1 MSGTPQDE
9 APSGWDILAGE
20 YVLGLLD
27 AEAALSVEQRAR
39 AEPGLAAAIARWQTN
54 LDPLADLA
62 PPVPPSD
69 LLWQRIAKDL
79 PKPAAVAPP
88 PPNAWRGIAL
98 ASLALAAGLAAFIVW
113 TDTTRQAVVP
123 WSRAVALLSAPGSA
137 AASLR
142 AQVTNAGTI
151 TVVPLQHLDVGAGR
165 QLGFWAWPAT
175 EKAPVL
181 LGMISP
187 AGGQLRFPFPPREGT
202 PVMVTSEPA
211 GAEAHNSPGPT
222 LFLGLLVA
230 NPA

>member
-1 MSGTPQDE
+1 MSGAAPEE
-9 APSGWDILAGE
+9 APNGWDILAGE

-27 AEAALSVEQRAR
+27 TEAALSVEQRAR
-39 AEPGLAAAIARWQTN
+39 AEPALAAAIARWQNN

-69 LLWQRIAKDL
+69 LLWHRIEADIR
-79 PKPAAVAPP
+79 KPAEPP
-88 PPNAWRGIAL
+88 PPAPSAWRGIAL

-113 TDTTRQAVVP
+113 TTTSRQTVVP
-123 WSRAVALLSAPGSA
+123 WPRAVALLAAPGSP

-142 AQVTNAGTI
+142 AQVTSAGTI
-151 TVVPLQHLDVGAGR
+151 TVVPLRHLDAEAGR
-165 QLGFWAWPAT
+165 QLGFWAWPAS

-187 AGGQLRFPFPPREGT
+187 QGGQLRFPYPAREGT
-202 PVMVTSEPA
+202 PVMVTSEPE
-211 GAEAHNSPGPT
+211 GAASHATPGPT